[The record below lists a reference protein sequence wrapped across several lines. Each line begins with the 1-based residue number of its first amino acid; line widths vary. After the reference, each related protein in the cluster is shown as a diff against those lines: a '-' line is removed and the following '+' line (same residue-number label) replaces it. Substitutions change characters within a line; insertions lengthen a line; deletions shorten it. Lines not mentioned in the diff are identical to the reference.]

1 MIALDPWKLD
11 GYGVGFLTLEVSLDV
26 QSSQIPTQN
35 NDNDETVQ
43 IDVTVIGF
51 MPDIVMID

>member
-1 MIALDPWKLD
+1 MIALAPWKID
-11 GYGVGFLTLEVSLDV
+11 GYGVGTLTLEVSLDV

-43 IDVTVIGF
+43 IDVTVVGF
-51 MPDIVMID
+51 ITNVSMID